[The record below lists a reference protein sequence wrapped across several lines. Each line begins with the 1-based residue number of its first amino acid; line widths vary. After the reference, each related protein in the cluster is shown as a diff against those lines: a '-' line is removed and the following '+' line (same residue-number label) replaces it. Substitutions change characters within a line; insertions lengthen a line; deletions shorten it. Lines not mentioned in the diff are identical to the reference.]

1 MNNDMDRE
9 EWLTE
14 AMHMILGD
22 IIAPA
27 IAPDWEPLNPFRVS
41 VGYPPRS
48 RANSKV
54 VAVCIVSAASADK
67 HNEIFVTPAIDDS
80 MVILANLAHEGVHQS
95 DDCASGHKNHFAR
108 VARRI
113 GLEGKLT
120 ATTAG
125 VLLNSKLAKI
135 VDTLGE
141 IPHAKINLDAAKTKQ
156 TTRMIKVACPDVD
169 TCGFSY
175 RTSQT
180 NISKITDLLCPAC
193 AVHDMAAE
201 I

>member
-1 MNNDMDRE
+1 MDRE
-9 EWLTE
+9 EYLTE
-14 AMHMILGD
+14 ACNMILGS

-27 IAPDWEPLNPFRVS
+27 ISADWEPAHPFRVS
-41 VGYPPRS
+41 VGYAPRS

-54 VAVCIVSAASADK
+54 VAVCIASAASADS

-80 MVILANLAHEGVHQS
+80 MVIMANLAHELIHYS
-95 DDCASGHKNHFAR
+95 DDCESGHKNFFAR
-108 VARRI
+108 IARRI

-120 ATTAG
+120 ATVAG
-125 VLLNSKLAKI
+125 DRLKGQLQKI

-141 IPHAKINLDAAKTKQ
+141 IPHAKIDLDKAKPRQ
-156 TTRMIKVACPDVD
+156 STRMIKVACPDTE

-180 NISKITDLLCPAC
+180 NISKISDFLCCAC
-193 AVHDMAAE
+193 AVHDMSAE
-201 I
+201 S